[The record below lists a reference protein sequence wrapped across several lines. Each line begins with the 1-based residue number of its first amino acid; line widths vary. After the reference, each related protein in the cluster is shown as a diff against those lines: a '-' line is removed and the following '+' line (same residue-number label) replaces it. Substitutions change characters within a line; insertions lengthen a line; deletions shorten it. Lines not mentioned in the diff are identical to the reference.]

1 MEQEEILPLH
11 GSSECQCDQTSPSRV
26 KDHCEGFYS
35 IVSVAPFH
43 LVVFGYTQMSKL
55 ALPVRLYY

>member
-11 GSSECQCDQTSPSRV
+11 GSSECQCDQTSPSLIPGV
-26 KDHCEGFYS
+26 KDDCEGFYS

-43 LVVFGYTQMSKL
+43 LVVF
-55 ALPVRLYY
+55 